1 MMPDLKQVILGNSVL
16 DYLIALSIL
25 ITGFLLSR
33 YAARGLSFLA
43 FRIFPRPR
51 NHNIG
56 FAHFLQ
62 LLRKP
67 FTTFLFFITIFLAFY
82 HLDFP
87 NEWKLAPVEQFGLR
101 MVILKS
107 FLVALAV
114 STCWIFLRIVDFFG
128 LILLE
133 KARLTE
139 SKADDQIVPFLK
151 EGLKVVVVIFFFF
164 LILGAIFDLDI
175 TSLIAGLGIGG
186 LAIALAAKE
195 SLENLLGSFT
205 IFFDKPF
212 QVGDLIKIGNTEG
225 HIERIGFR
233 STRIRTLDKSFV
245 TVPNKKLVDSEL
257 DNLTLREQ
265 RRIRFFIQLTYD
277 TPSASLR
284 KLMDDIRSYVLTRP
298 ETTDECFVHFYEF
311 GTYSLNVRIIYFVNS
326 NDWDTYSAVREQ
338 VNFHIMELVESN
350 HLRFAFPTSTIIT
363 SGDAPLTQTGADP
376 AGI

>member
-1 MMPDLKQVILGNSVL
+1 MNIDPQEIFLGNSVL
-16 DYLIALSIL
+16 DYLISAGVLLS
-25 ITGFLLSR
+25 GFLLSR
-33 YAARGLSFLA
+33 YAARGMSFLA
-43 FRIFPRPR
+43 FKIFPRQK
-51 NHNIG
+51 NENVG
-56 FAHFLQ
+56 FEHFLS
-62 LLRKP
+62 LLKKP
-67 FTTFLFFITIFLAFY
+67 FTIFLFFITTFLAFQ
-82 HLDFP
+82 HLEFP
-87 NEWKLAPVEQFGLR
+87 AEWKLAPVERFGIR
-101 MVILKS
+101 MVMEKT

-114 STCWIFLRIVDFFG
+114 STCWIFLRIVDYFG

-133 KARLTE
+133 KAKLTE

-151 EGLKVVVVIFFFF
+151 EGIKVVVVIFFFF

-265 RRIRFFIQLTYD
+265 RRVRFFIQLTYN
-277 TPSASLR
+277 TPSSSLR
-284 KLMDDIRSYVLTRP
+284 KLMDDIKDYVLSQP
-298 ETTDECFVHFYEF
+298 ETTDECHVHFYEF
-311 GTYSLNVRIIYFVNS
+311 GTYSLNIRIIYFVNS
-326 NDWDTYSAVREQ
+326 NEWDIYSSVREK
-338 VNFHIMELVESN
+338 VNFHIMELVERNQLS
-350 HLRFAFPTSTIIT
+350 FAFPTSTII
-363 SGDAPLTQTGADP
+363 SAGDATAMPSEMP
-376 AGI
+376 R